1 MENNAFKQFDHESI
15 ILAISQILLLHSQKV
30 CPLNSHFFILFEGQ
44 RQKKST
50 HKDKVTNSDSMFGKF
65 GEWQVVKKKP
75 SRISR
80 LPPMVLMLIYIIYRI
95 QHCRSAVETM
105 VSPLVTVSPMVD
117 GPSNRCHPGIPRD
130 LRDYQHGWFHL
141 ELLMAGW
148 TWLGHTG
155 TLGKC
160 FKKRYQKK
168 TTRKWSERTWKVD
181 QYWTCRSQVMTNSM
195 S

>member
-15 ILAISQILLLHSQKV
+15 ILATSQILLLHSQKV

-160 FKKRYQKK
+160 FKKRYKKKQRENGQKEP
-168 TTRKWSERTWKVD
+168 ERLINIGHVD
-181 QYWTCRSQVMTNSM
+181 HK
-195 S
+195 

>member
-1 MENNAFKQFDHESI
+1 
-15 ILAISQILLLHSQKV
+15 
-30 CPLNSHFFILFEGQ
+30 
-44 RQKKST
+44 
-50 HKDKVTNSDSMFGKF
+50 
-65 GEWQVVKKKP
+65 
-75 SRISR
+75 
-80 LPPMVLMLIYIIYRI
+80 MLIYIIYRI

-168 TTRKWSERTWKVD
+168 KNIAKMVRKKLKGWSILDMSITSDDKFYVVNLTITMSLCASNWPLLSQHEFASRSSCWCPVGPTGVPRTQIDVPSGQPEKLRL
-181 QYWTCRSQVMTNSM
+181 QRQT
-195 S
+195 

>member
-1 MENNAFKQFDHESI
+1 
-15 ILAISQILLLHSQKV
+15 
-30 CPLNSHFFILFEGQ
+30 
-44 RQKKST
+44 
-50 HKDKVTNSDSMFGKF
+50 
-65 GEWQVVKKKP
+65 
-75 SRISR
+75 
-80 LPPMVLMLIYIIYRI
+80 MLIYIIYRI

-160 FKKRYQKK
+160 FKKRYKKKKKHRKNGQKEAERLINIGHVDHK
-168 TTRKWSERTWKVD
+168 WWQILCRKSYHHYVTMRIKLTTTITAWICVTIILLVSSWANWGTQDPDRCAIRSTWKTPTPTANVTKL
-181 QYWTCRSQVMTNSM
+181 YYKNV
-195 S
+195 